1 MPRLHIMWGRAFLR
15 PSNDFMDSYIFCLGQ
30 KLEKKS
36 EIH

>member
-1 MPRLHIMWGRAFLR
+1 MPASTSRGGRAFLR